1 MKLLIKFLTFLAQ
14 DVEQKLNDLSQ
25 KLDRIENRIEKELKT
40 MSDALQN
47 VLAAEAET
55 QKDVQR
61 LADGYVQIKGSVDA
75 LNAKIAELEQTIAA
89 GNDAAVAAAL
99 EQVKAG
105 VDAIDQIAETAVPEP
120 APEPPPTA

>member
-1 MKLLIKFLTFLAQ
+1 
-14 DVEQKLNDLSQ
+14 
-25 KLDRIENRIEKELKT
+25 